1 MDVLSLGIF
10 VVDVLGRP
18 IDRFPDKGKLAL
30 FDELEIH
37 SGGCANNTAIALA
50 RLGISVGAMGKI
62 GNDAFGNLILQT
74 LTENGVDTT
83 GMVTAEN
90 PQGTGPRATSPG
102 HTIARDRPP
111 RYGMTGPRA
120 TSRGNQ
126 GTVGTSF
133 TFVAVASDGERSFCH
148 YLGANGEFTEA
159 ELNWDIIKT
168 AKILHIGGALVMPK
182 FDGEPMANILR
193 KAKALGIT
201 TSLDTAWDATG
212 KWLETLEPCL
222 PYVDIFLPSLEEARH
237 LVTSKSPPLQ
247 EIAQFFRDYG
257 IHTVAIKMGTQGS
270 YVCRGPVGGT
280 SLSRHPA
287 EEIFVPAYPVNV
299 VDTTGAG
306 DAYVAGFLA
315 GTVMGWDL
323 KATAELA
330 SATGAACVTAIGTT
344 AGIQNLE
351 ETLKIK
357 NEWRGTGS
365 RPT

>member
-90 PQGTGPRATSPG
+90 RQGTGT
-102 HTIARDRPP
+102 
-111 RYGMTGPRA
+111 RA
-120 TSRGNQ
+120 TSRANQ

-182 FDGEPMANILR
+182 FDGEPMANVLR

-222 PYVDIFLPSLEEARH
+222 PYVDIFLPSLEEAQH

-280 SLSRHPA
+280 SLSRYPS

-357 NEWRGTGS
+357 NEWRGTGP